1 MSCHFPKMCLHFFFS
16 SKKAAGSNMPLLCP
30 VCAQG
35 PRKSKTGQMWA
46 AIFPTNQI
54 ESNLAD
60 SLKGASVNWHLEN
73 EIQSKSNQIMM
84 QDVITLNKIRPFV
97 KWGTG
102 GFLLLDKTRNL
113 LLQLMVIEKSN
124 SNFCN
129 TLLRQD
135 QLSTEKWESAG
146 SKAKY
151 ASSMIQS

>member
-1 MSCHFPKMCLHFFFS
+1 MINSDKKLPVSENVWARTSLVISLKYVYIFFS

-54 ESNLAD
+54 QSSLAD
-60 SLKGASVNWHLEN
+60 NLKGASVNWHLEN
-73 EIQSKSNQIMM
+73 KIQSKSNQIMT

-113 LLQLMVIEKSN
+113 LLQLMVMQRRATAISVTR
-124 SNFCN
+124 FCAR
-129 TLLRQD
+129 T
-135 QLSTEKWESAG
+135 S
-146 SKAKY
+146 
-151 ASSMIQS
+151 